1 MLTRATVVPLPVR
14 MTFSHSLQ
22 SPCVESQVNSYLGD
36 FAAAEEKVLRCSSG
50 LFGWVQTEL
59 AFAAADVECE
69 VGRARKRRPQGRMSG
84 SSGSSGCVP
93 SVPVAHSMH
102 YPTSRSIVSKPWR
115 IMYIYIYIHTYIYYI
130 IYSIFEASIELKNKE
145 SR

>member
-22 SPCVESQVNSYLGD
+22 SPCVESQVNSYLDYLAECKQSWPLLLQMLNVRWGERGRGD
-36 FAAAEEKVLRCSSG
+36 LKAECLAVLAVLVVFLLYLSPTACII
-50 LFGWVQTEL
+50 Q
-59 AFAAADVECE
+59 
-69 VGRARKRRPQGRMSG
+69 RRGALSPNPEES
-84 SSGSSGCVP
+84 CI
-93 SVPVAHSMH
+93 H
-102 YPTSRSIVSKPWR
+102 T
-115 IMYIYIYIHTYIYYI
+115 YIHTYIHYI